1 MKILFALILCIIFLV
16 CFISVLFGGK
26 QNPALIALTP
36 FSFIAF
42 FGYFAAQF
50 LNLDINLPNIG
61 IRKRVL
67 DLEKQHQELRKI
79 ATALFKL
86 SLSTLGYAADT
97 EKVATQIIS
106 LAKELGEYLDKDDIK
121 LFLKNR

>member
-16 CFISVLFGGK
+16 CFISVLFGVK
-26 QNPALIALTP
+26 QSPALIALTP

-50 LNLDINLPNIG
+50 LNLDINLPNIA

-67 DLEKQHQELRKI
+67 DLEKQHRELRKI
-79 ATALFKL
+79 STALFKL
-86 SLSTLGYAADT
+86 SLLTLGYSSDT
-97 EKVATQIIS
+97 EKMAKQIIS
-106 LAKELGEYLDKDDIK
+106 LSKELGIYLDLDDIS